1 MEWLQQHDP
10 LAKDF
15 GYLLRYMPVRTYI
28 LLRDLERMPEIWET
42 DPMFA
47 DFVKL
52 AKTFPDDNERPA
64 LEVSE
69 DGKCR
74 FDSEAFTYQDIK
86 DEVCIFFQEAIKGIK
101 KHFIPQWIKSMVHFS
116 IAGEKETAKAFSK

>member
-52 AKTFPDDNERPA
+52 AKNFPIIMKDLTLR
-64 LEVSE
+64 
-69 DGKCR
+69 
-74 FDSEAFTYQDIK
+74 YQKMENVD
-86 DEVCIFFQEAIKGIK
+86 
-101 KHFIPQWIKSMVHFS
+101 FILKNLLTKILRTEFVFS
-116 IAGEKETAKAFSK
+116 FNKQSKESKNTLYLNGLNQ